1 MTDARHDSTA
11 NAYHS
16 TVACLSGRCA
26 AFLHVHIEIL
36 YLASCSTSRIV
47 GICTVSREK
56 HTIAQTRELEC
67 TKIVLPQVI
76 ALGILY

>member
-36 YLASCSTSRIV
+36 YLAFLYLAYIPRRNV
-47 GICTVSREK
+47 G
-56 HTIAQTRELEC
+56 
-67 TKIVLPQVI
+67 
-76 ALGILY
+76 GIPVTHGEHRHSLQ